1 MGNEIKKFNGKLKY
15 DNFQIATNAGINFTA
30 RAALA
35 ATLIEG
41 AFSGLENITKYVS
54 GEKDSYTAIKD
65 TGRDVSC
72 TAVGAALSTA
82 VITTAAAA
90 VPAIAT
96 GLTMAAPALTV
107 LTGYYAFNRSCSI
120 LKKLF

>member
-15 DNFQIATNAGINFTA
+15 DNIQIATNAGINFA

-72 TAVGAALSTA
+72 AAVGAALSTA
-82 VITTAAAA
+82 VITTTAAA